1 VEEPFIGSA
10 TTQRLSARVSFD
22 QGRDGA
28 GQHQGERDRQVLP
41 ATDTVREECAARV
54 SGPSQLPRHDDA
66 VLLSILITSRPT

>member
-10 TTQRLSARVSFD
+10 TTQRD

-41 ATDTVREECAARV
+41 AADTVREECAALV
-54 SGPSQLPRHDDA
+54 SRPSQLSRHDYA